1 MSRRVN
7 QLTARKVDAIKKA
20 GLYAD
25 GFGLYLQVIDT
36 GAKTWIFRY
45 SLRGRRRDMGLGS
58 AKLVSLAE
66 AREKA
71 FEARRKIKIEG
82 LDPIDARNLETA
94 LSSTPASFME
104 VANEY
109 IQANNPKWGNP
120 KTPQQWRNTLS
131 DYCGPIIGATPID
144 QINTKLVLK
153 CLKPIWTEKTV
164 TAGRLRGR
172 IERILDYA
180 RVMGFREGENPA
192 RWQGHLDQLLPSIE
206 KIAPPRHH
214 AAMPYPEISGFMN
227 SLYQEHGIA
236 AKALI
241 FLILTASRTNEII
254 RAEWQEIDFLSRSW
268 NIPAN
273 RMKSNRDHRVP
284 LSQPA
289 CKMLNKMRQD
299 TPSQYIFYNYVTK
312 RPLSNMAMLKML
324 KARRPTLTVHGFR
337 STFRTWAAEKT
348 DVQNDVIEAA
358 LAHIVGSKVVAA
370 YQRGDLFEK
379 RLKLMN
385 DWATFL
391 DVR

>member
-1 MSRRVN
+1 MALQNKCLWRRPE
-7 QLTARKVDAIKKA
+7 
-20 GLYAD
+20 G
-25 GFGLYLQVIDT
+25 
-36 GAKTWIFRY
+36 
-45 SLRGRRRDMGLGS
+45 
-58 AKLVSLAE
+58 
-66 AREKA
+66 

-131 DYCGPIIGATPID
+131 AYCGPIIGATPIA

-214 AAMPYPEISGFMN
+214 AAMPYSEISGFTN
-227 SLYQEHGIA
+227 SLNREHGVA

-268 NIPAN
+268 NIPAS
-273 RMKSNRDHRVP
+273 RM
-284 LSQPA
+284 
-289 CKMLNKMRQD
+289 
-299 TPSQYIFYNYVTK
+299 
-312 RPLSNMAMLKML
+312 
-324 KARRPTLTVHGFR
+324 
-337 STFRTWAAEKT
+337 
-348 DVQNDVIEAA
+348 
-358 LAHIVGSKVVAA
+358 
-370 YQRGDLFEK
+370 
-379 RLKLMN
+379 
-385 DWATFL
+385 
-391 DVR
+391 